1 MPTKFRL
8 DLQEPLRSNISGQTA
23 AVRSKRDSGEWC
35 SYPQFVENL
44 GKPLD
49 RMSSE
54 LHHHTTGMAGEAGEL
69 LDASKKVWIY
79 DKPVDV
85 EHIVEE
91 MGDLR
96 WYYQAMLNMLGLT
109 DEDIQAANT
118 IKLRKRYPEG
128 VYSNEQA
135 IQRADKAIPVGTNTR
150 KFMGMPAPE
159 PKTRH
164 PSTYVSSSDMKP
176 LPDDVHPIAESGSET
191 ARMHE
196 LNQALDRERAI
207 AMGNRVAS
215 HERQIMEAMDA
226 PVCAGP
232 KCSATAPLFAHSPE
246 CLTEYNKTT
255 GVA

>member
-118 IKLRKRYPEG
+118 VKLMKRYPSG
-128 VYSNEQA
+128 VFSPEQA
-135 IQRADKAIPVGTNTR
+135 IARADKP
-150 KFMGMPAPE
+150 PAPPKE
-159 PKTRH
+159 PGADRNFIGKVAAKSLREQQL
-164 PSTYVSSSDMKP
+164 D
-176 LPDDVHPIAESGSET
+176 
-191 ARMHE
+191 
-196 LNQALDRERAI
+196 ALDHQGKQA
-207 AMGNRVAS
+207 
-215 HERQIMEAMDA
+215 
-226 PVCAGP
+226 
-232 KCSATAPLFAHSPE
+232 
-246 CLTEYNKTT
+246 
-255 GVA
+255 

>member
-23 AVRSKRDSGEWC
+23 AVRSKRESGEWC

-49 RMSSE
+49 RMASE

-85 EHIVEE
+85 EHIIEE

-96 WYYQAMLNMLGLT
+96 WYYQSMLNMLGIT

-118 IKLRKRYPEG
+118 VKLRKRYPEG

-135 IQRADKAIPVGTNTR
+135 IKRADKAPTPAPR
-150 KFMGMPAPE
+150 KFMGMPPKE
-159 PKTRH
+159 PPTRH
-164 PSTYVSSSDMKP
+164 PSTYVSSIESKP
-176 LPDDVHPIAESGSET
+176 LPDDYVVPATET
-191 ARMHE
+191 DRMHA
-196 LNQALDRERAI
+196 LNEALDRERALV
-207 AMGNRVAS
+207 MGTREHRV
-215 HERQIMEAMDA
+215 
-226 PVCAGP
+226 CNGP
-232 KCSATAPLFAHSPE
+232 NCSATAPDFAHSQE
-246 CLTEYNKTT
+246 CLTEYNKNT
-255 GVA
+255 GAA